1 MKVLMVVTLIAVL
14 GALASAG
21 FFMLKR
27 DPGAEGTPTSPAD
40 RDRRMA
46 RALAVR
52 VGLCVALFIVILL
65 SWAMGWVQP
74 GGLPV
79 GV

>member
-1 MKVLMVVTLIAVL
+1 
-14 GALASAG
+14 
-21 FFMLKR
+21 MLKR
-27 DPGAEGTPTSPAD
+27 DPGATRAPAA

-52 VGLCVALFIVILL
+52 VGLCVALFIVILIG
-65 SWAMGWVQP
+65 WAMGWVRP

-79 GV
+79 PA

>member
-1 MKVLMVVTLIAVL
+1 
-14 GALASAG
+14 
-21 FFMLKR
+21 
-27 DPGAEGTPTSPAD
+27 
-40 RDRRMA
+40 MA

-52 VGLCVALFIVILL
+52 VGLCVALFIVILV
-65 SWAMGWVQP
+65 SWAMGWVKP

>member
-1 MKVLMVVTLIAVL
+1 MKVLMVVVLLAVI

-21 FFMLKR
+21 YFMLKR
-27 DPGAEGTPTSPAD
+27 DPGAATDDPAA

-46 RALAVR
+46 QALAVR
-52 VGLCVALFIVILL
+52 VGLCVALFIVILV
-65 SWAMGWVQP
+65 SWAMGWVKP